1 MGGCGCRRNK
11 TTNASLT
18 AAVDAASRMLYEVYT
33 GSGAPTGRK
42 FTSIISAQSYAA
54 RINGEVRTVE
64 R

>member
-1 MGGCGCRRNK
+1 MACGCRKNK
-11 TTNASLT
+11 TATTSLT
-18 AAVDAASRMLYEVYT
+18 AAVDAASRMIYEVYT
-33 GSGAPTGRK
+33 SGGAPTGRR